1 MTIDFYNNF
10 YKKYNSTK
18 RPTTGGAGNL
28 TAKHTVTGILKE
40 PCSILEP
47 VITLQNT
54 PVESMIP
61 AVCTYAYIPHFFRY
75 YWVTDW
81 MWNDGVWTVKLKV
94 DVLASWKPHIG
105 EQTEYVLRTDSTT
118 DFNGEITD
126 TTYPAT
132 TDVVTRQQLISSV
145 FASNI
150 EYGIFV
156 VGIIA
161 GDQQSLLPQT
171 PDSVG
176 SVTYYAMDFLEF
188 NAFKEMLFSNVNLNI
203 MGITDPQGNTQ
214 ITDMSKEVLKTL
226 YNPYQYIASCMYFP
240 FDVTLI
246 PNATAVTGIDIGW
259 WHYPTL
265 SATKILAQT
274 VSVVETCTL
283 TDHPQS
289 QSPISRGSYL
299 NYAPYTRRTCI
310 GRFGTIA
317 IDNSFFKSGYSV
329 GLRYVIDTIT
339 GQCRLEIQA
348 LEPYQG
354 GYYEVTIGE
363 RQFLLGVP
371 IQIAQIGL
379 DYITA
384 GAHTVSSAANTLDRF
399 FSGDIG
405 GGIAT
410 AANGIANAIAESM
423 PQLETSG
430 TNGSF
435 ISPITQ
441 THFIEQFYQIVD
453 EDIRQRGRPLCESR
467 RLDTLSGFI
476 ICGGGD
482 LDLDVYDEE
491 RKQIM
496 RYLTT
501 GFFWE

>member
-1 MTIDFYNNF
+1 MRIDFYNNF

-18 RPTTGGAGNL
+18 RPTVGGSGNL
-28 TAKHTVTGILKE
+28 TAVHSVTGYLRE
-40 PCSILEP
+40 PCSVLHP
-47 VITLQNT
+47 VVSLKDS
-54 PVESMIP
+54 PVSNMIP
-61 AVCTYAYIPHFFRY
+61 AVCTYAYIPHFSRY
-75 YWVTDW
+75 YYISDW
-81 MWNDGVWTVKLKV
+81 SWEQGVWTAHMDV

-118 DFNGEITD
+118 NFNGEITD

-132 TDVVTRQQLISSV
+132 TDVVTREQLISSV
-145 FASNI
+145 FASSI

-161 GDQQSLLPQT
+161 GDQQSLLPLT

-176 SVTYYAMDFLEF
+176 AITYYAMDFLEF
-188 NAFKEMLFSNVNLNI
+188 NAFKEMLFSNTSLNI

-226 YNPYQYIASCMYFP
+226 YNPYQYIASCIYFP

-246 PNATAVTGIDIGW
+246 PNASAVTGIDIGW

-274 VSVVETCTL
+274 VSVDETCTL
-283 TDHPQS
+283 TDHPQ
-289 QSPISRGSYL
+289 IARGSYL
-299 NYAPYTRRTCI
+299 NYSPYSRRTCI

-317 IDNSFFKSGYSV
+317 IDNSYFKSGNSV
-329 GLRYVIDTIT
+329 GLHYVIDIIT

-354 GYYEVTIGE
+354 GYYEHTIGE

-384 GAHTVSSAANTLDRF
+384 GAHTVSSAANTVSRF
-399 FSGDIG
+399 MTGDVA

-410 AANGIANAIAESM
+410 AATGIANAIAESM

-435 ISPITQ
+435 IAPVTQ
-441 THFIEQFYQIVD
+441 THFVEQFYQIVD
-453 EDIRQRGRPLCESR
+453 EDIGHRGRPLCELKR
-467 RLDTLSGFI
+467 IDTLSGFI
-476 ICGGGD
+476 LCAEGE
-482 LDLDVYDEE
+482 LDLDVYEDE
-491 RKQIM
+491 RRQIT
-496 RYLTT
+496 RYLTS

>member
-1 MTIDFYNNF
+1 MIIQFF
-10 YKKYNSTK
+10 SAFAKKYNSTK
-18 RPTTGGAGNL
+18 RPIG
-28 TAKHTVTGILKE
+28 TVDMSLSGKLKQ
-40 PCSILEP
+40 PCSIMQP
-47 VITLQNT
+47 VINIERLSQDAN
-54 PVESMIP
+54 PCIY
-61 AVCTYAYIPHFFRY
+61 TYAIIPSFRRFY
-75 YWVTDW
+75 FVNDWV
-81 MWNDGVWTVKLKV
+81 WNDGLWEVHMTE
-94 DVLASWKPHIG
+94 DVLATYRDQIG
-105 EQTEYVLRTDSTT
+105 NESMYILRTDSTT
-118 DFNGEITD
+118 NFNGEITD
-126 TTYPAT
+126 MQYPAT
-132 TDVVTRQQLISSV
+132 TDFVIREQLISNV
-145 FASNI
+145 FTTSM

-161 GDQQSLLPQT
+161 GDQQSLLPLT

-176 SVTYYAMDFLEF
+176 AITYYAMDFLQF
-188 NAFKEMLFSNVNLNI
+188 NAFKEMLFSNTNLNI

-226 YNPYQYIASCMYFP
+226 YNPYQYIASCIYFP

-246 PNATAVTGIDIGW
+246 PNSVAVTGIDIGW

-265 SATKILAQT
+265 SATKVLAQT
-274 VSVVETCTL
+274 VSVKETCTL

-289 QSPISRGSYL
+289 QPPIARGSYL

-317 IDNSFFKSGYSV
+317 IDNSFFKSGDVV
-329 GLRYVIDTIT
+329 GLQYVIDIIT
-339 GQCRLEIQA
+339 GQCRLEIEA

-354 GYYEVTIGE
+354 GYIGPVIGE

-384 GAHTVSSAANTLDRF
+384 GAHTVSSAAKTLDSF

-405 GGIAT
+405 SGIAN

-435 ISPITQ
+435 ISPVTQ
-441 THFIEQFYQIVD
+441 THFVEQFYKIVD
-453 EDIRQRGRPLCESR
+453 EDITQKGRPLCEIR
-467 RLDTLSGFI
+467 QINTLSGYI
-476 ICGGGD
+476 LSADGD
-482 LDLDVYDEE
+482 MDITCFE
-491 RKQIM
+491 RERQEIK

>member
-1 MTIDFYNNF
+1 MTIDFYTNF
-10 YKKYNSTK
+10 YKKDNSTK

-28 TAKHTVTGILKE
+28 TAKYTVTGILKE

-47 VITLQNT
+47 VISLQNT
-54 PVESMIP
+54 PVQSMIP
-61 AVCTYAYIPHFFRY
+61 AVCTYAYIPKFFRY

-81 MWNDGVWTVKLKV
+81 MWNDGLWTVKLKV
-94 DVLASWKPHIG
+94 DVLASWKTHIG
-105 EQTEYVLRTDSTT
+105 EQTEYILRTDSTT

-132 TDVVTRQQLISSV
+132 TDFDTREQLISSV
-145 FASNI
+145 FASDI

-161 GDQQSLLPQT
+161 GDQQSLLPLT

-176 SVTYYAMDFLEF
+176 AITYYAMDFLEF
-188 NAFKEMLFSNVNLNI
+188 NAFKEMLFSNTSLNI

-226 YNPYQYIASCMYFP
+226 YNPYQYIASCIYFP

-274 VSVVETCTL
+274 ASVSETCTI
-283 TDHPQS
+283 TDHPQ
-289 QSPISRGSYL
+289 IARGSYL
-299 NYAPYTRRTCI
+299 NYSPYSRRTCI

-317 IDNSFFKSGYSV
+317 IDNSYFKSGNSV
-329 GLRYVIDTIT
+329 GLHYVIDMIT
-339 GQCRLEIQA
+339 GQCRLEIQS

-354 GYYEVTIGE
+354 GYYEHTIGE

-384 GAHTVSSAANTLDRF
+384 GAHAVSSAAHTVSRF
-399 FSGDIG
+399 MTGDVA
-405 GGIAT
+405 GGIST

-441 THFIEQFYQIVD
+441 THFVEQFYQIVD
-453 EDIRQRGRPLCESR
+453 EDISHRGRPLCELKR
-467 RLDTLSGFI
+467 IDTLSGFI
-476 ICGGGD
+476 LCAEGE
-482 LDLDVYDEE
+482 LDLDVYEDE
-491 RKQIM
+491 RRQIT
-496 RYLTT
+496 RYLTS